1 MKQKIFAIGLAA
13 MLLAASSL
21 GAAAI
26 GVQPRMSL
34 ASAAQAKQVVRA
46 KKLTDSQ
53 YEALRGELMQLFNFP
68 ELISGNVN
76 RKEMTLELEVV
87 GQASTGLQSRI
98 KELEKEYGVD
108 SKISIVEGYE
118 SAELPLAEDPVENNN
133 AFAEQVKEQLGK
145 ESYTSI
151 TVAGSR
157 IIIGMPSVESIEKI
171 EVLRQ
176 TFEEQEE
183 LSPVDY
189 LLCRYSCQQLEEA
202 KAAVDKELADIA
214 KQDGGAYSVRVNGG
228 YLELYC
234 PYGRSESLESWLAN
248 SSYPTDVGGAG
259 GQEAAAGGRRIIIYR
274 KESRKGGGNALFFP
288 GQV

>member
-26 GVQPRMSL
+26 GVQPKMSL
-34 ASAAQAKQVVRA
+34 ASAAQAKQVATV

-53 YEALRGELMQLFNFP
+53 YKALRGELMQLFNFP
-68 ELISGNVN
+68 ELSSGNVN

-118 SAELPLAEDPVENNN
+118 SAELPLAEEPTDNNN

-145 ESYTSI
+145 EGYTSI
-151 TVAGSR
+151 AMTGSE
-157 IIIGMPSVESIEKI
+157 IVIGAPSAQSIEKI
-171 EVLRQ
+171 ETLRQ
-176 TFEEQEE
+176 AFEQEKS
-183 LSPVDY
+183 LSPVRY
-189 LLCRYSCQQLEEA
+189 FLCAYSCQQLEEA
-202 KAAVDKELADIA
+202 KAEMDKELAAIT
-214 KQDGGAYSVRVNGG
+214 KQDGGAYSVRVNGS

-234 PYGRSESLESWLAN
+234 PYGRSEALESWLAN
-248 SSYPTDVGGAG
+248 SSYQPMLVVLEGRKPLLEGAG
-259 GQEAAAGGRRIIIYR
+259 
-274 KESRKGGGNALFFP
+274 L
-288 GQV
+288 

>member
-34 ASAAQAKQVVRA
+34 ASAAQAKQVATV

-68 ELISGNVN
+68 ELSSGNVN

-87 GQASTGLQSRI
+87 SQASTGLQSRI

-108 SKISIVEGYE
+108 SKI

-145 ESYTSI
+145 EGYTSI

-157 IIIGMPSVESIEKI
+157 ITIGVPSVESIEKI

-214 KQDGGAYSVRVNGG
+214 KQDGGVYSVRVNGG

-234 PYGRSESLESWLAN
+234 PYGRSEALESWLAN
-248 SSYPTDVGGAG
+248 SSYQPMLVVLEGRKPLLEGAG
-259 GQEAAAGGRRIIIYR
+259 
-274 KESRKGGGNALFFP
+274 L
-288 GQV
+288 

>member
-26 GVQPRMSL
+26 GVQPKMSL
-34 ASAAQAKQVVRA
+34 ASAAQAKQVATV

-68 ELISGNVN
+68 ELSSGNVN

-145 ESYTSI
+145 EGYTSI

-157 IIIGMPSVESIEKI
+157 ITIGVPSVESIEKI

-214 KQDGGAYSVRVNGG
+214 KQDSGAYSVRVNGG

-234 PYGRSESLESWLAN
+234 PYGRSEALESWLAN
-248 SSYPTDVGGAG
+248 SSYQPMLVVLEGRKPLLEGAG
-259 GQEAAAGGRRIIIYR
+259 
-274 KESRKGGGNALFFP
+274 L
-288 GQV
+288 

>member
-34 ASAAQAKQVVRA
+34 ASAAQAKQVATV

-68 ELISGNVN
+68 ELSSGNVN

-145 ESYTSI
+145 EGYTSI

-157 IIIGMPSVESIEKI
+157 ITIGVPSVESIEKI

-189 LLCRYSCQQLEEA
+189 LLCRYSCQQLE
-202 KAAVDKELADIA
+202 DLADIA

-234 PYGRSESLESWLAN
+234 PYGRSEALESWLAN
-248 SSYPTDVGGAG
+248 SSYQPMLVVLEGRKPLLEGAG
-259 GQEAAAGGRRIIIYR
+259 
-274 KESRKGGGNALFFP
+274 L
-288 GQV
+288 

>member
-34 ASAAQAKQVVRA
+34 ASAAQAKQVVTV
-46 KKLTDSQ
+46 KKLTAKQ
-53 YEALRGELMQLFNFP
+53 LEALKEEQYALFDYP
-68 ELISGNVN
+68 EVSASHIDQKKMVLG
-76 RKEMTLELEVV
+76 LDVV
-87 GQASTGLQSRI
+87 GQASAGLQKKLR
-98 KELEKEYGVD
+98 ELEKEYGID
-108 SKISIVEGYE
+108 SKITVVEGYE

-157 IIIGMPSVESIEKI
+157 ITIGVPSVESIEKI

-248 SSYPTDVGGAG
+248 NSYQPMLVVLEGRKPLLEGAG
-259 GQEAAAGGRRIIIYR
+259 
-274 KESRKGGGNALFFP
+274 L
-288 GQV
+288 

>member
-13 MLLAASSL
+13 ILLAASSL

-34 ASAAQAKQVVRA
+34 ASAAQAKQVTTV

-68 ELISGNVN
+68 ELSSGNVN

-87 GQASTGLQSRI
+87 GQVSTGLQSRI

-118 SAELPLAEDPVENNN
+118 SAELPLAEEPTDNNN

-145 ESYTSI
+145 EGYTSI
-151 TVAGSR
+151 AMTGSE
-157 IIIGMPSVESIEKI
+157 IVIGAPSAQSIEKI
-171 EVLRQ
+171 ETLRQ
-176 TFEEQEE
+176 AFEQEKS
-183 LSPVDY
+183 LSPVRY
-189 LLCRYSCQQLEEA
+189 FLCAYSCQQLEEA
-202 KAAVDKELADIA
+202 KAEMDKELAAIT

-234 PYGRSESLESWLAN
+234 PYGRSEALESWLAN
-248 SSYPTDVGGAG
+248 SSYQPMLVVLEGRKPLLEGAG
-259 GQEAAAGGRRIIIYR
+259 
-274 KESRKGGGNALFFP
+274 L
-288 GQV
+288 

>member
-26 GVQPRMSL
+26 GVQTRMSL

-68 ELISGNVN
+68 ELSSGNVN

-118 SAELPLAEDPVENNN
+118 SAELPLAEEPTDNNN

-145 ESYTSI
+145 EGYTSI

-157 IIIGMPSVESIEKI
+157 ITIGVPSVESIEKI

-176 TFEEQEE
+176 TFEE
-183 LSPVDY
+183 
-189 LLCRYSCQQLEEA
+189 LCRYSCQQLEEA
-202 KAAVDKELADIA
+202 KAAVDKELADIT

-234 PYGRSESLESWLAN
+234 PYNRSEALESWLAN
-248 SSYPTDVGGAG
+248 SSYQPMLVVLEGRKPLLEGAG
-259 GQEAAAGGRRIIIYR
+259 
-274 KESRKGGGNALFFP
+274 L
-288 GQV
+288 

>member
-68 ELISGNVN
+68 ELSSGNVN

-87 GQASTGLQSRI
+87 GQVSTGLQSRI

-118 SAELPLAEDPVENNN
+118 SAELPLAEEPTDNNN

-145 ESYTSI
+145 EGYTSI
-151 TVAGSR
+151 AMTGSE
-157 IIIGMPSVESIEKI
+157 IVIGAPSAQSIEKI
-171 EVLRQ
+171 ETLRQ
-176 TFEEQEE
+176 AFEQEKS
-183 LSPVDY
+183 LSPVRY
-189 LLCRYSCQQLEEA
+189 FLCAYSCQQLEEA
-202 KAAVDKELADIA
+202 KAEMDKELAAIT
-214 KQDGGAYSVRVNGG
+214 KQDGGAYSVRVNGS

-234 PYGRSESLESWLAN
+234 PYGRSEALESWLAN
-248 SSYPTDVGGAG
+248 SSYQPMLVVLEGRKPLLEGAG
-259 GQEAAAGGRRIIIYR
+259 
-274 KESRKGGGNALFFP
+274 L
-288 GQV
+288 

>member
-13 MLLAASSL
+13 ILLAASSL

-34 ASAAQAKQVVRA
+34 ASAAQAKQVATV

-133 AFAEQVKEQLGK
+133 AFAEQVKEQLG
-145 ESYTSI
+145 EEGYTSI

-157 IIIGMPSVESIEKI
+157 ITIGVPSVESIEKI

-228 YLELYC
+228 
-234 PYGRSESLESWLAN
+234 
-248 SSYPTDVGGAG
+248 
-259 GQEAAAGGRRIIIYR
+259 
-274 KESRKGGGNALFFP
+274 
-288 GQV
+288 